1 MKTDRKTT
9 LDECAFAG
17 TLTEEARKMLETLP
31 ATWSGLY
38 VRAIR
43 EAIGGKPLLLRRI
56 RAATAVEAPFP
67 PEIDVSE
74 TRVPGPA
81 GAMRLRVYAPKKRAA
96 KSAAVFY
103 VHGGGWCLGGVEN
116 SSAFCAKT
124 AAALGVPVLAPDYR
138 FAPEAPFPA
147 ANDDVLAA
155 ARRVFA
161 QADALGLD
169 AGKIF
174 FAGDSAGAQLA
185 LCTALALLD
194 AREKLPAGL
203 ILFYPVATLED
214 FAAEESGSRR
224 EFDRGGMLS
233 AGLFAAMKDT
243 YLPAGTPRL
252 GRALSPL
259 ETSLAGLPPALVLT
273 AECDLLRDDGERL
286 AEKLRADGVPVRAR
300 RISGVPHAFLTAPG
314 FPLATSAVLAEAA
327 SFLAS
332 A

>member
-1 MKTDRKTT
+1 MKANRKTT

-17 TLTEEARKMLETLP
+17 RLTDEARKMLATLP
-31 ATWSGLY
+31 ATWPDLY

-43 EAIGGKPLLLRRI
+43 EAIGGNALLLRRI
-56 RAATAVEAPFP
+56 RAATAIEAPFP
-67 PEIDVSE
+67 SEIDVGE
-74 TRVPGPA
+74 MRVPAPA
-81 GAMRLRVYAPKKRAA
+81 GAMRLRVYSPQNRAA
-96 KSAAVFY
+96 KSAAIFC
-103 VHGGGWCLGGVEN
+103 VHGGGWCMGGVEN

-138 FAPEAPFPA
+138 FAPEARFPA

-155 ARRVFA
+155 ARHVFA
-161 QADALGLD
+161 HADALGLD
-169 AGKIF
+169 AEKIF

-194 AREKLPAGL
+194 ARERLPAGQ

-214 FAAEESGSRR
+214 FSAEETGSRR

-233 AGLFAAMKDT
+233 VELFAAMKDS

-252 GRALSPL
+252 GRSVSPL
-259 ETSLAGLPPALVLT
+259 ETSLAGLARTFVFT
-273 AECDLLRDDGERL
+273 AECDILRDDGERL
-286 AEKLRADGVPVRAR
+286 AAKLRADGVPVRSR
-300 RISGVPHAFLTAPG
+300 RIDGVPHAFLTAPG
-314 FPLATSAVLAEAA
+314 FPLATAAVLADVAD
-327 SFLAS
+327 FLAS